1 MALEVPAE
9 RREWM
14 ASQAELLLLRQAL
27 SHCQPSVVAL
37 DSRVR
42 QTQKMGEAGAEQAQV
57 VLARQVEQTL
67 VAKVAT
73 QLFKV
78 NPRANH

>member
-1 MALEVPAE
+1 MALQVPAE

-42 QTQKMGEAGAEQAQV
+42 QTQKMGEAVAEQAQV
-57 VLARQVEQTL
+57 VLAQTASRSRTVTVEYQ
-67 VAKVAT
+67 
-73 QLFKV
+73 
-78 NPRANH
+78 

>member
-1 MALEVPAE
+1 MAVTEAVERITVVLEAE
-9 RREWM
+9 
-14 ASQAELLLLRQAL
+14 AE
-27 SHCQPSVVAL
+27 
-37 DSRVR
+37 
-42 QTQKMGEAGAEQAQV
+42 AQV